1 MRDKI
6 IVTDQL
12 MADRADSEITG
23 LRKQI
28 KNLRNGETF
37 KCWNCDEQHPVEDKM
52 DWGFSEVCTKC
63 FDYLFMEDEI
73 REKRRF

>member
-6 IVTDQL
+6 IVSDQL
-12 MADRADSEITG
+12 MTDRADSEITM
-23 LRKQI
+23 LRKHI

>member
-6 IVTDQL
+6 IVSDRL
-12 MADRADSEITG
+12 MSDRVDSEIAV
-23 LRKQI
+23 LREHI
-28 KNLRNGETF
+28 KRFKEDVTF
-37 KCWNCDEQHPVEDKM
+37 KCWNCDDEHPIKDKM
-52 DWGFSEVCTKC
+52 DWGFDEVCTKC